1 MRKLLAIIAIA
12 TLLASCGSVYDT
24 CAVRQGAVDGGLPAK
39 NCYNKR

>member
-12 TLLASCGSVYDT
+12 TLLASCGSVYAT

-39 NCYNKR
+39 NSCNR